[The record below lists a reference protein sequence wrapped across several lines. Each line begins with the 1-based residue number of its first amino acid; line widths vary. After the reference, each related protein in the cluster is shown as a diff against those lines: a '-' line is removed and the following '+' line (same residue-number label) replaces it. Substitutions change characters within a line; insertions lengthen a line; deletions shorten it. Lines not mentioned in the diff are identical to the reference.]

1 MRAKTKMTEA
11 WQGSAKT
18 LTEDAAAFRLQ
29 RAWRLVF
36 RPRTTA
42 RLVSRIEHVGLTEER
57 MKQLR

>member
-1 MRAKTKMTEA
+1 MTEA